1 MKIRYFR
8 NQPYLPMFEA
18 MKIFTDE
25 RTAQTEDE
33 FWVVEHQAV
42 FTQGKAGKPEH
53 ILNAGNIP
61 VVQTDRGGQVTYHG
75 TGQVT
80 VYTLVDFAR
89 LHISVHELVTR
100 LEKAI
105 IAVLA
110 EYDID
115 AYAEEKRPGVYVA
128 GKKIASLGLRIRH
141 KAVYHGL
148 SLNVNMD
155 LSPFQQI
162 NPCGYAGLEM
172 TQIADFVQP
181 CPSWEEVSQKLVF
194 YLAQWFDA

>member
-18 MKIFTDE
+18 MKIFTDA

-75 TGQVT
+75 AGQVT

-194 YLAQWFDA
+194 YLGQWLDA

>member
-53 ILNAGNIP
+53 ILHAGNIP
-61 VVQTDRGGQVTYHG
+61 VVQSDRGGQVTYHG

>member
-53 ILNAGNIP
+53 ILHAGNIP

-172 TQIADFVQP
+172 TQIADFLQP

>member
-18 MKIFTDE
+18 MKIFTDV

-75 TGQVT
+75 AGQVT

-105 IAVLA
+105 VAVLA

-194 YLAQWFDA
+194 YLGQWFDA

>member
-53 ILNAGNIP
+53 ILHAGNIP

-172 TQIADFVQP
+172 TQIADFVQA

>member
-18 MKIFTDE
+18 MKIFTDV

-53 ILNAGNIP
+53 ILHAGNIP

-148 SLNVNMD
+148 SLNVDMD

-194 YLAQWFDA
+194 YLGQWFDA